1 MSLLQEMEKFG
12 FADCEQN
19 RSYINSRK
27 FMIQDI
33 VAMGA
38 WHPDRLE
45 VFKTMSDEGIYTLW
59 KDLVNLTMTE
69 KVENNANI

>member
-1 MSLLQEMEKFG
+1 MTQ
-12 FADCEQN
+12 
-19 RSYINSRK
+19 SRL

-45 VFKTMSDEGIYTLW
+45 VFDTMSDEGIYALW
-59 KDLVNLTMTE
+59 LDLINLTMKETTE
-69 KVENNANI
+69 

>member
-1 MSLLQEMEKFG
+1 MSF
-12 FADCEQN
+12 DN
-19 RSYINSRK
+19 TRK

-45 VFKTMSDEGIYTLW
+45 VFDTMSDEGIYALW
-59 KDLVNLTMTE
+59 KDLINLTMTE
-69 KVENNANI
+69 QTE

>member
-1 MSLLQEMEKFG
+1 MSFE
-12 FADCEQN
+12 
-19 RSYINSRK
+19 NSRK

-33 VAMGA
+33 VAMGS

-45 VFKTMSDEGIYTLW
+45 VFDTMSDEGIYTLW

-69 KVENNANI
+69 KVNNNE

>member
-1 MSLLQEMEKFG
+1 MNQ
-12 FADCEQN
+12 
-19 RSYINSRK
+19 SRL

-33 VAMGA
+33 VTMGS

-69 KVENNANI
+69 KVENNDKLY

>member
-1 MSLLQEMEKFG
+1 MDTKVQMT
-12 FADCEQN
+12 Q
-19 RSYINSRK
+19 SRL

-33 VAMGA
+33 VVMGS

-45 VFKTMSDEGIYTLW
+45 VFETMSDEGLYTLW

-69 KVENNANI
+69 RVDHVELY

>member
-1 MSLLQEMEKFG
+1 MTQ
-12 FADCEQN
+12 
-19 RSYINSRK
+19 SRL

-33 VAMGA
+33 VTMGA

-69 KVENNANI
+69 KVENNDKLY

>member
-1 MSLLQEMEKFG
+1 MSF
-12 FADCEQN
+12 D
-19 RSYINSRK
+19 NSRK

-33 VAMGA
+33 VAMGS

-69 KVENNANI
+69 KVNTNELY